1 MDVLLPIGFA
11 VGFWWLT
18 TILLL
23 WRMRLSPRTF
33 PVTMGI
39 ATVFGLA
46 GCAGFWT
53 SLGDVDAV
61 GAYTAFASA
70 LAIWCWHETSYFL
83 GFVTGPRPRACPA
96 GLSGPRRFGYGVQA
110 SLYHEL
116 AIIVTGAV
124 MLWLAAGEA
133 NVIGAQ
139 TFLVLWLMRWSTK
152 INIFLGVSN
161 LHEHFWPER
170 LRYLSSYVSQRKGN
184 GFFPVSIALA
194 VVLGVWVAQPLAAG
208 ESGTFAATGALLTLT
223 LLGLAC
229 LEHVC
234 LMLPIP
240 DEVLWRWGLGAP
252 APAGAGRVETAR
264 KSMHSL

>member
-11 VGFWWLT
+11 VGLWWLT

-23 WRMRLSPRTF
+23 WRMRLAPRTF

-39 ATVFGLA
+39 ATAFGLA
-46 GCAGFWT
+46 GCAGFWA
-53 SLGDVDAV
+53 SLGDASVL

-83 GFVTGPRPRACPA
+83 GFVTGPRPQACPA
-96 GLSGPRRFGYGVQA
+96 GESTLRRFGFGVQA

-116 AIIVTGAV
+116 AIIATGAL
-124 MLWLAAGEA
+124 MLSLAAGEA

-139 TFLVLWLMRWSTK
+139 TFLVFWLMRWSTK

-170 LRYLSSYVSQRKGN
+170 LRYLSSYVNQRNGN

-194 VVLGVWVAQPLAAG
+194 VVLGVWVGQPLVA
-208 ESGTFAATGALLTLT
+208 SGSGAFATTGALLTLT

-240 DEVLWRWGLGAP
+240 DELLWRWGLGAP